1 LGNRAALGR
10 ERDEH
15 DASFTESL
23 PEIKGHLGLAEGG
36 TEGVIPQE
44 PLKPIERAFDLEMIV
59 RRLEGV

>member
-23 PEIKGHLGLAEGG
+23 PEIEGHLGL
-36 TEGVIPQE
+36 TEGRTQG
-44 PLKPIERAFDLEMIV
+44 LFRKSR
-59 RRLEGV
+59 